1 MQDVRGANDKVNVLL
16 VDDQPA
22 KLLANEEIL
31 RSLGENL
38 IKASSAREALEFLL
52 KNEAAVVLID
62 VCMPEL
68 DGFQLAAMIR
78 EHPRFQRTAIIF
90 ISAVQVDDV
99 DRVRGYEMG
108 AVDYVPVPVV
118 PAVLRAKVKIFA
130 ELYRKTRQLERLNA
144 ELERRVSE
152 RTAELEASN
161 ERLRASEQGR
171 SLALAAG
178 QMGSWDW
185 DLVNEEWIWDE
196 GQCRIFGVDAAT
208 FKPNPQT
215 VRPLVDPQD
224 IQRLTEMIADF
235 RRGDRAGYQTEF
247 RVRRPDGVM
256 RWCFG
261 TAAPTLDES
270 GRVVRVSGVTI
281 DITERKEAAE
291 RQDLLAREVDHRAR
305 NALAVVQSIVRLT
318 RANNVEG
325 YVAAVEGRIK
335 ALARAHALLS
345 DARWHSADLGALVAE
360 ELAPYRA
367 GEIDKVQV
375 TGPNVSLP
383 PHMAQG
389 LALAVH
395 ELATNAAK
403 HGALSSLLGKLN
415 LSWQLRPD
423 YLILEWVETGG
434 PRVTPPSARSFGLKV
449 IRTSIENQ
457 LNGRAIFEWAPPGMQ
472 CTLAIPLG
480 NNAAVRQSK
489 VAGDG
494 AAADGA
500 RPSHPPSGR
509 RILLVEDE
517 ALVAMMIQECLIES
531 GHSVIGPISRA
542 ADALRAAEET
552 DYDAAILDIN
562 LGDCMA
568 YPVAD
573 IVAARG
579 VPFVFVTGYEAD
591 TIDDRFKHVPI
602 LQKPIER
609 QMLQGLFVSA
619 PNVVPVAR
627 GEALRQPKARL
638 GGGGRPRAKRA

>member
-1 MQDVRGANDKVNVLL
+1 
-16 VDDQPA
+16 
-22 KLLANEEIL
+22 
-31 RSLGENL
+31 
-38 IKASSAREALEFLL
+38 
-52 KNEAAVVLID
+52 
-62 VCMPEL
+62 
-68 DGFQLAAMIR
+68 
-78 EHPRFQRTAIIF
+78 
-90 ISAVQVDDV
+90 
-99 DRVRGYEMG
+99 
-108 AVDYVPVPVV
+108 
-118 PAVLRAKVKIFA
+118 
-130 ELYRKTRQLERLNA
+130 
-144 ELERRVSE
+144 
-152 RTAELEASN
+152 
-161 ERLRASEQGR
+161 
-171 SLALAAG
+171 
-178 QMGSWDW
+178 MGSWDF
-185 DLVNEEWIWDE
+185 DPVTGECKWDE
-196 GQCRIFGVDAAT
+196 GQHHIFGVERGRFQVTVDSIRAMIHPEDWARLLESGRRMAKGERT
-208 FKPNPQT
+208 VQT
-215 VRPLVDPQD
+215 
-224 IQRLTEMIADF
+224 DF
-235 RRGDRAGYQTEF
+235 RVVQPGGS
-247 RVRRPDGVM
+247 V
-256 RWCFG
+256 RWCTG
-261 TAAPTLDES
+261 TAAASFDTANRL
-270 GRVVRVSGVTI
+270 VRVSGVTI
-281 DITERKEAAE
+281 DVTARKEAEE

-389 LALAVH
+389 LALALH

-423 YLILEWVETGG
+423 FLVLQWIETGG
-434 PRVTPPSARSFGLKV
+434 PRVAPPSARSFGLKV

-457 LNGRAIFEWAPPGMQ
+457 LDGRAIFEWASTGMQ

-480 NNAAVRQSK
+480 NSAGLREARAASH
-489 VAGDG
+489 GDG
-494 AAADGA
+494 AKPAD
-500 RPSHPPSGR
+500 SLSGR
-509 RILLVEDE
+509 RVLLVEDE
-517 ALVAMMIQECLIES
+517 ALVAMMIQECLTES
-531 GHSVIGPISRA
+531 GHLVIGPISRA
-542 ADALRAAEET
+542 ADALQAAKEI

-562 LGDCMA
+562 LGDEMA

-591 TIDDRFKHVPI
+591 TIDDRFSHVPI

-609 QMLQGLFVSA
+609 QMLEGLFVSA

-627 GEALRQPKARL
+627 GEALRAPKARL
-638 GGGGRPRAKRA
+638 SGGRPRAKRA

>member
-1 MQDVRGANDKVNVLL
+1 MQDVRAVNEKVNVLL

-31 RSLGENL
+31 RGLGENL

-99 DRVRGYEMG
+99 DRLRGYEMG

-152 RTAELEASN
+152 RTAELEASHV
-161 ERLRASEQGR
+161 RLVQSEQGR

-178 QMGSWDW
+178 QMGSWDF
-185 DLVNEEWIWDE
+185 DPVTGECKWDE
-196 GQCRIFGVDAAT
+196 GQHHIFGVERGRFQVTVDSIRAMIHPEDWARLLESGRRMAKGERT
-208 FKPNPQT
+208 VQT
-215 VRPLVDPQD
+215 
-224 IQRLTEMIADF
+224 DF
-235 RRGDRAGYQTEF
+235 RVVQPGGS
-247 RVRRPDGVM
+247 V
-256 RWCFG
+256 RWCTG
-261 TAAPTLDES
+261 TAAASFDTANRL
-270 GRVVRVSGVTI
+270 VRVSGVTI
-281 DITERKEAAE
+281 DVTARKEAEE

-389 LALAVH
+389 LALALH

-423 YLILEWVETGG
+423 FLVLQWIETGG
-434 PRVTPPSARSFGLKV
+434 PRVAPPSARSFGLKV

-457 LNGRAIFEWAPPGMQ
+457 LDGRAIFEWASTGMQ

-480 NNAAVRQSK
+480 NSAGLREARAASH
-489 VAGDG
+489 GDG
-494 AAADGA
+494 AKPAD
-500 RPSHPPSGR
+500 SLSGR
-509 RILLVEDE
+509 RVLLVEDE
-517 ALVAMMIQECLIES
+517 ALVAMMIQECLTES
-531 GHSVIGPISRA
+531 GHLVIGPISRA
-542 ADALRAAEET
+542 ADALQAAKEI

-562 LGDCMA
+562 LGDEMA

-591 TIDDRFKHVPI
+591 TIDDRFSHVPI

-609 QMLQGLFVSA
+609 QMLEGLFVSA

-627 GEALRQPKARL
+627 GEALRAPKARL
-638 GGGGRPRAKRA
+638 SGGRPRAKRA